1 MLDQED
7 ALKKARNLILRYM
20 TYRARSKF
28 EAVNYL
34 QKKGF
39 SEDVI
44 EKISQEMIKYG
55 YLNDQ
60 KFTED
65 FINYRKSQGYGLK
78 RVRYELMQKGIDKDL
93 INKKTEKH
101 FSPDE
106 DLARIE
112 KILAR
117 RDNKTKVTSE
127 NKERLF
133 RREAAFLQRRGFQ
146 EWLILSALKKKF
158 QTKRQ

>member
-1 MLDQED
+1 LLDQED

-20 TYRARSKF
+20 TYRARSKL
-28 EAVNYL
+28 EAVHYL

-44 EKISQEMIKYG
+44 EKVIREMSKYG

-93 INKKTEKH
+93 INMKTEEY

-112 KILAR
+112 KILAG
-117 RDNKTKVTSE
+117 RDNKNKVTSE

-146 EWLILSALKKKF
+146 ECLIMSALKKKF
-158 QTKRQ
+158 QTKSQ